1 LCAVFFDR
9 PGYPAARCTF
19 RPAFTY
25 IKGTMKLNRGVF
37 LLLLVTA
44 WFSALR
50 AAHASKPPNVI
61 FILADDLGWGDL
73 GAYGDTHG
81 ATPRLDA
88 FAKQGTLFTN
98 FYVNNPVCSPSR
110 CGFFTGQYP
119 ARHRVHGHYA
129 SREHNERRGMSQRLD
144 PEAPNVARALKAVGY
159 TTGHIG
165 KVAPGS
171 AGARDAHAG
180 SLWLRFR
187 AGVWTS

>member
-1 LCAVFFDR
+1 MIRIGLLHRAVAIASLVSASIT
-9 PGYPAARCTF
+9 AADD
-19 RPAFTY
+19 
-25 IKGTMKLNRGVF
+25 N
-37 LLLLVTA
+37 
-44 WFSALR
+44 
-50 AAHASKPPNVI
+50 HQPPNVV

-129 SREHNERRGMSQRLD
+129 SREMNERRGMSPTASTCRPRSSVSQPTAGGRSSGNGGIPL
-144 PEAPNVARALKAVGY
+144 PATGRNEYPGPALR
-159 TTGHIG
+159 
-165 KVAPGS
+165 P
-171 AGARDAHAG
+171 
-180 SLWLRFR
+180 
-187 AGVWTS
+187 